1 MRLILTLLMSV
12 MLGSA
17 DATFDVR
24 QFNTPEDE
32 ARYKALIEELRCTV
46 CQNQNIADSN
56 AELAADLRRKTYELV
71 QQGMSNREI
80 TNFMV
85 ERYGNFV
92 LYRPP
97 LSAGTLILWA
107 GPFLALAFGGF
118 LLLRVISRR
127 RARADDGSA
136 AADKVKLRRAQD
148 LLRQDGDNS

>member
-1 MRLILTLLMSV
+1 MRLIVTLLLLV
-12 MLGSA
+12 MLVPS
-17 DATFDVR
+17 DAAFDVR

-80 TNFMV
+80 TDFMV

-97 LSAGTLILWA
+97 FNAGTLILWA
-107 GPFLALAFGGF
+107 GPFLAFAFGGF

-127 RARADDGSA
+127 RTLADDGPA
-136 AADKVKLRRAQD
+136 TADEESLRRAED
-148 LLRQDGDNS
+148 LLRQDGEKP